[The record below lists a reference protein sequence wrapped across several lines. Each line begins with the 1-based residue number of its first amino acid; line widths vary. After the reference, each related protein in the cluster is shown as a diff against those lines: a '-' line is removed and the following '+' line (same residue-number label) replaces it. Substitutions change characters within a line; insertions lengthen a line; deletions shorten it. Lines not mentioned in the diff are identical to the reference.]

1 MIKIPKNFAHLV
13 YGVLQSGLTC
23 AVATGISSVGST
35 SLEAYMLHWLKSWVL
50 SWLFMLPVVVLA
62 SPLIRRLADKL
73 IHGA

>member
-1 MIKIPKNFAHLV
+1 M
-13 YGVLQSGLTC
+13 
-23 AVATGISSVGST
+23 ATGISSVGST